1 MLYPTQVIRNLKS
14 KLYYY
19 RSTLELVRSSYM
31 ELYAQ
36 LAASQ
41 RAYTELH
48 TKHEN
53 LQAQLKELK
62 K

>member
-1 MLYPTQVIRNLKS
+1 MLYPTQVIK
-14 KLYYY
+14 
-19 RSTLELVRSSYM
+19 ELR
-31 ELYAQ
+31 AQ

-48 TKHEN
+48 TKHED